1 MKSVRVVQAGGEPYL
16 ADSAHTHVLPSRVA
30 RRPVH
35 HGLLVAVEEVLPL
48 RHAVELARVLRCGQR
63 ASGQITRRP
72 STFGIH
78 QTPGKTHSEF

>member
-1 MKSVRVVQAGGEPYL
+1 MVWAGGGSYL

-35 HGLLVAVEEVLPL
+35 HGLPVAVEEVLPL

-63 ASGQITRRP
+63 ASGQISLGP
-72 STFGIH
+72 LTFCIH
-78 QTPGKTHSEF
+78 PTPGKTHGDL